1 MFYYEHWLQTNPPL
15 FLVLVRGV
23 TALAG
28 PSEAA
33 LRSLAVV
40 LGVAS
45 ALLLGL
51 LARRMMKPAWALL
64 SVALL
69 LSSREFVQQAQ
80 SVKHYAGDVF
90 AALVLLHLS
99 LSYLQSRSARS
110 LQWVLLAYV
119 PLAFLSFA
127 AVFFAPVLLYAACSD
142 SRQRSGEG
150 IVFSPRI
157 GQVGAIVAT
166 VLATSGLNWIF
177 FVSRN
182 RNELLHDY
190 WSGRFIL
197 HDPARFLGRVAGP
210 IFESVP
216 DSNLLAWLVLLV
228 MLAIPVGIA
237 VRARLWQ
244 RPQGID
250 RAALLC
256 LPLLSAV
263 ALSASVSIRRSAGC
277 SSLPC
282 RSGFFWF
289 FSGWVG

>member
-1 MFYYEHWLQTNPPL
+1 MEREGSAVLEQRESLLAGADGKRPEAWLVAGLLLLTALSFLLFTRSLDRSIWVDEAWVANSILSEDLGGMFYYEHWLQTNPPL

-23 TALAG
+23 TALVG

-190 WSGRFIL
+190 
-197 HDPARFLGRVAGP
+197 
-210 IFESVP
+210 
-216 DSNLLAWLVLLV
+216 
-228 MLAIPVGIA
+228 
-237 VRARLWQ
+237 
-244 RPQGID
+244 
-250 RAALLC
+250 
-256 LPLLSAV
+256 
-263 ALSASVSIRRSAGC
+263 
-277 SSLPC
+277 
-282 RSGFFWF
+282 
-289 FSGWVG
+289 